1 MKMTGARILCES
13 LKREGVEVIFGL
25 PGEAILPVYD
35 ALYDSLHRGELR
47 HVLVRQE
54 AAAGHAAEAY
64 ARITGKVGVCLV
76 SSGPACTNLVTALA
90 DAYADSMPIVAFT
103 GQVPIHPAGNDA
115 FREADNVGICRPCT
129 KHNYLLKDPKELAP
143 IIKEA
148 FYIARS
154 GRPGPVQVDLP
165 KDILLKQ
172 TEFAYP
178 EKIFLRSYNPTVEG
192 HSGQIKKAAQ
202 AILKAKRPLLYVGG
216 GVINA
221 DAAAELKE
229 LAELT
234 QIPVTVTLM
243 GIGAIPGDHPL
254 SLGMLGMHGAWYTN
268 TAVLST
274 DLLIAVG
281 SRFDERVTGTLDA
294 WCPEAEVIHIDIDPA
309 SIAKNFHVEI
319 PIVGD
324 AKHVLTRLNKE
335 LREMDDGSWKES
347 REAWRQQIAAWKAQ
361 HPLAYEWSDEI
372 IKPQHVIQEASRLT
386 AHLDPIVATDVGQHQ
401 MWAGQYFIVRKPRH
415 WLTSGGLG
423 TMGYGLPAAI
433 GGQVARPD
441 KLVLALLGDGS
452 FQMHMQELSTVVQE
466 RLPLK
471 IAIVNNL
478 AHGMIRQWQEMF
490 YNRRFVGV
498 DLAVCPDYVKLAEAF
513 GILGL
518 RATKPTE
525 VTTTWERA
533 LAHAGPVLMD
543 FVVDPEEACFPM
555 VPAGA
560 AVKDMVLGK
569 PKSEKPEEAKARAP
583 KLTGS

>member
-1 MKMTGARILCES
+1 MTGAQIFCES

-25 PGEAILPVYD
+25 PGEAVLPAYD
-35 ALYDSLHRGELR
+35 ALFDSLNRKELR

-64 ARITGKVGVCLV
+64 ARVTGKVGVCLV
-76 SSGPACTNLVTALA
+76 TSGPACTNLVTALA
-90 DAYADSMPIVAFT
+90 DAQVDSMPIVAFT
-103 GQVPIHPAGNDA
+103 GQVPTHLIGNDA
-115 FREADNVGICRPCT
+115 FQEADNVGICRPCT
-129 KHNYLLKDPKELAP
+129 KHNYLVKDVKEVAP

-154 GRPGPVQVDLP
+154 GRPGPVHVDLP

-172 TEFAYP
+172 GEFVYP

-202 AILKAKRPLLYVGG
+202 AILKARKPILYVGG

-221 DAAAELKE
+221 NAAPELRE
-229 LAELT
+229 LAELA
-234 QIPVTVTLM
+234 QIPVTMTLM
-243 GIGAIPGDHPL
+243 GIGAFPGDHPL

-268 TAVLST
+268 TAVINT

-281 SRFDERVTGTLDA
+281 ARFDDRVTGKLDA
-294 WCPEAEVIHIDIDPA
+294 WCPEAEVIHIDIDPT
-309 SIAKNFHVEI
+309 SIARNFHVEI

-324 AKHVLTRLNKE
+324 AKHVLARLNRD
-335 LREMDDGSWKES
+335 LRQLDDGSWKES
-347 REAWRQQIAAWKAQ
+347 REAWWQQIKAWKAQ
-361 HPLAYEWSDEI
+361 HPLTYERSDEI
-372 IKPQHVIQEASRLT
+372 IKPQFVIQEASRLT
-386 AHLDPIVATDVGQHQ
+386 SHLDPIVATDVGQHQ
-401 MWAGQYFIVRKPRH
+401 MWAGQYFIVNKPRH
-415 WLTSGGLG
+415 WVTSGGLG

-433 GGQVARPD
+433 GAQVARPD
-441 KLVLALLGDGS
+441 KLVIALLGDGS
-452 FQMHMQELSTVVQE
+452 FQMNMQELSTVVEE

-478 AHGMIRQWQEMF
+478 AHGMVRQWQELF
-490 YNRRFVGV
+490 YNRRFIGI
-498 DLAVCPDYVKLAEAF
+498 DLSVCPDYAKLAEAF

-518 RATKPTE
+518 RATKPSE
-525 VTTTWERA
+525 VTPTWERA
-533 LAHAGPVLMD
+533 LAHPGPVLMD

-560 AVKDMVLGK
+560 AVKDMVLAK
-569 PKSEKPEEAKARAP
+569 PKSEKPEEAKARAA
-583 KLTGS
+583 KLTGF

>member
-1 MKMTGARILCES
+1 MTGAQIFCES

-25 PGEAILPVYD
+25 PGGAVLPVYD
-35 ALYDSLHRGELR
+35 ALYDYLNRKELR

-64 ARITGKVGVCLV
+64 ARVTGKVGVCLV
-76 SSGPACTNLVTALA
+76 TSGPACTNLVTALA
-90 DAYADSMPIVAFT
+90 DAQVDSMPIVAFT
-103 GQVPIHPAGNDA
+103 GQVPTHLIGNDA
-115 FREADNVGICRPCT
+115 FQEADNVGICRPCT
-129 KHNYLLKDPKELAP
+129 KHNYLVKDVKELAP

-154 GRPGPVQVDLP
+154 GRPGPVHVDLP

-172 TEFAYP
+172 GEFVYP

-202 AILKAKRPLLYVGG
+202 AILNARKPILYVGG

-221 DAAAELKE
+221 NAAPELRE
-229 LAELT
+229 LAELA

-243 GIGAIPGDHPL
+243 GIGAFPGDHPL

-268 TAVLST
+268 MAVVNT

-281 SRFDERVTGTLDA
+281 SRFDDRVTGKLDA
-294 WCPEAEVIHIDIDPA
+294 WCPEAEVIHIDIDPT

-324 AKHVLTRLNKE
+324 AKHVLARLNRD
-335 LREMDDGSWKES
+335 LRQLDDGSWKES
-347 REAWRQQIAAWKAQ
+347 REAWWQQIKAWKAQ
-361 HPLAYEWSDEI
+361 HPLTYERSDEI
-372 IKPQHVIQEASRLT
+372 IKPQYVIQEASRLT

-401 MWAGQYFIVRKPRH
+401 MWAGQYFIVNKPRH
-415 WLTSGGLG
+415 WVTSGGLG

-433 GGQVARPD
+433 GAQVARPD
-441 KLVLALLGDGS
+441 KLVIALLGDGS
-452 FQMHMQELSTVVQE
+452 FQMNMQELSTVVEE

-478 AHGMIRQWQEMF
+478 AHGMVRQWQELF
-490 YNRRFVGV
+490 YNRRFIGI
-498 DLAVCPDYVKLAEAF
+498 DLSVCPDYAKLAEAF

-518 RATKPTE
+518 RATKPSE
-525 VTTTWERA
+525 VTPTWERA
-533 LAHAGPVLMD
+533 LAHPGPVLMD

-560 AVKDMVLGK
+560 AVKDMVLAK
-569 PKSEKPEEAKARAP
+569 PKSEKPEEAKARAA
-583 KLTGS
+583 KLTGF

>member
-1 MKMTGARILCES
+1 MKMTGAQIFCES

-25 PGEAILPVYD
+25 PGEAVLPAYD
-35 ALYDSLHRGELR
+35 ALFDSLNRKELR

-64 ARITGKVGVCLV
+64 ARVTGKVGVCLV
-76 SSGPACTNLVTALA
+76 TSGPACTNLVTALA
-90 DAYADSMPIVAFT
+90 DAQVDSMPIVAFT
-103 GQVPIHPAGNDA
+103 GQVPTHLIGNDA
-115 FREADNVGICRPCT
+115 FQEADNVGICRPCT
-129 KHNYLLKDPKELAP
+129 KHNYLVKDVKEVAP

-154 GRPGPVQVDLP
+154 GRPGPVHVDLP

-172 TEFAYP
+172 GEFVYP

-202 AILKAKRPLLYVGG
+202 AILKARKPILYVGG

-221 DAAAELKE
+221 NAAPELRE

-234 QIPVTVTLM
+234 QIPVTMTLM
-243 GIGAIPGDHPL
+243 GIGAFPGDHPL

-268 TAVLST
+268 TAVVNT

-281 SRFDERVTGTLDA
+281 ARFDDRVTGKLDA
-294 WCPEAEVIHIDIDPA
+294 WCPEAEVIHIDIDPT
-309 SIAKNFHVEI
+309 SIARNFHVEI

-324 AKHVLTRLNKE
+324 AKHVLARLNRD
-335 LREMDDGSWKES
+335 LRQLDDGSWKES
-347 REAWRQQIAAWKAQ
+347 REAWWQQIKAWKAQ
-361 HPLAYEWSDEI
+361 HPLTYERSDEI
-372 IKPQHVIQEASRLT
+372 IKPQFVIQEASRLT
-386 AHLDPIVATDVGQHQ
+386 SHLDPIVATDVGQHQ
-401 MWAGQYFIVRKPRH
+401 MWAGQYFIVNKPRH
-415 WLTSGGLG
+415 WVTSGGLG

-433 GGQVARPD
+433 GAQVARPD
-441 KLVLALLGDGS
+441 KLVIALLGDGS
-452 FQMHMQELSTVVQE
+452 FQMNMQELSTVVEE

-478 AHGMIRQWQEMF
+478 AHGMVRQWQELF
-490 YNRRFVGV
+490 YNRRFIGI
-498 DLAVCPDYVKLAEAF
+498 DLSVRPDYAKLAEAF

-518 RATKPTE
+518 RATKPSE
-525 VTTTWERA
+525 VTPTWERA
-533 LAHAGPVLMD
+533 LAHPGPVLMD

-560 AVKDMVLGK
+560 AVKDMVLAK
-569 PKSEKPEEAKARAP
+569 PKSEKPEEAKARAA
-583 KLTGS
+583 KLTGF

>member
-1 MKMTGARILCES
+1 MTGAQIFCES

-25 PGEAILPVYD
+25 PGEAVLPAYD
-35 ALYDSLHRGELR
+35 ALFDSLNRKELR

-64 ARITGKVGVCLV
+64 ARVTGKVGVCLV
-76 SSGPACTNLVTALA
+76 TSGPACTNLVTALA
-90 DAYADSMPIVAFT
+90 DAQVDSMPIVAFT
-103 GQVPIHPAGNDA
+103 GQVPTHLIGNDA
-115 FREADNVGICRPCT
+115 FQEADNVGICRPCT
-129 KHNYLLKDPKELAP
+129 KHNYLVKDVKEVAP

-154 GRPGPVQVDLP
+154 GRPGPVHVDLP

-172 TEFAYP
+172 GEFVYP

-202 AILKAKRPLLYVGG
+202 AILKARKPILYVGG

-221 DAAAELKE
+221 DAAPELRE
-229 LAELT
+229 LAELA
-234 QIPVTVTLM
+234 QIPVTMTLM
-243 GIGAIPGDHPL
+243 GIGAFPGDHPL

-268 TAVLST
+268 TAVINT

-281 SRFDERVTGTLDA
+281 ARFDDRVTGKLDA
-294 WCPEAEVIHIDIDPA
+294 WCPEAEVIHIDIDPT
-309 SIAKNFHVEI
+309 SIARNFHVEI

-324 AKHVLTRLNKE
+324 AKHVLARLNKD
-335 LREMDDGSWKES
+335 LRQLDDGSWKES
-347 REAWRQQIAAWKAQ
+347 REAWWQQIKAWKAQ
-361 HPLAYEWSDEI
+361 HPLTYERSDEI
-372 IKPQHVIQEASRLT
+372 IKPQFVIQEASRLT
-386 AHLDPIVATDVGQHQ
+386 SHLDPIVATDVGQHQ
-401 MWAGQYFIVRKPRH
+401 MWAGQYFIVNKPRH
-415 WLTSGGLG
+415 WVTSGGLG

-433 GGQVARPD
+433 GAQVARPD
-441 KLVLALLGDGS
+441 KLVIALLGDGS
-452 FQMHMQELSTVVQE
+452 FQMNMQELSTVVEE

-478 AHGMIRQWQEMF
+478 AHGMVRQWQELF
-490 YNRRFVGV
+490 YSRRFIGI
-498 DLAVCPDYVKLAEAF
+498 DLSVCPDYAKLAEAF

-518 RATKPTE
+518 RATKPSE
-525 VTTTWERA
+525 VTPTWERA
-533 LAHAGPVLMD
+533 LAHPGPVLMD

-560 AVKDMVLGK
+560 AVKDMVLAK
-569 PKSEKPEEAKARAP
+569 PKSEKPEEAKARVA
-583 KLTGS
+583 KMTGF

>member
-1 MKMTGARILCES
+1 MP
-13 LKREGVEVIFGL
+13 L
-25 PGEAILPVYD
+25 PAYD
-35 ALYDSLHRGELR
+35 ALFDSLNRKELR

-64 ARITGKVGVCLV
+64 ARVTGKVGVCLV
-76 SSGPACTNLVTALA
+76 TSGPACTNLVTALA
-90 DAYADSMPIVAFT
+90 DAQVDSMPIVAFT
-103 GQVPIHPAGNDA
+103 GQVPTHLIGNDA
-115 FREADNVGICRPCT
+115 FQEADNVGVCRPCT
-129 KHNYLLKDPKELAP
+129 KHNYLVKDVKEVAP

-154 GRPGPVQVDLP
+154 GRPGPVHVDLP

-172 TEFAYP
+172 GEFVYP

-202 AILKAKRPLLYVGG
+202 AILKARKPILYVGG

-221 DAAAELKE
+221 NAAPELRE

-234 QIPVTVTLM
+234 QIPVTMTLM
-243 GIGAIPGDHPL
+243 GIGAFPGDHPL

-268 TAVLST
+268 TAVVNT

-281 SRFDERVTGTLDA
+281 ARFDDRVTGKLDA
-294 WCPEAEVIHIDIDPA
+294 WCPEAEVIHIDIDPT
-309 SIAKNFHVEI
+309 SIARNFHVEI

-324 AKHVLTRLNKE
+324 AKHVLARLNRD
-335 LREMDDGSWKES
+335 LRQLDDGSWKES
-347 REAWRQQIAAWKAQ
+347 REAWWQQIKAWKAQ
-361 HPLAYEWSDEI
+361 HPLTYERSDEI
-372 IKPQHVIQEASRLT
+372 IKPQFVIQEASRLT
-386 AHLDPIVATDVGQHQ
+386 SHLDPIVATDVGQHQ
-401 MWAGQYFIVRKPRH
+401 MWAGQYFIVNKPRH
-415 WLTSGGLG
+415 WVTSGGLG

-433 GGQVARPD
+433 GAQVARPD
-441 KLVLALLGDGS
+441 KLVIALLGDGS
-452 FQMHMQELSTVVQE
+452 FQMNMQELSTVVEE

-478 AHGMIRQWQEMF
+478 AHGMVRQWQELF
-490 YNRRFVGV
+490 YNRRFIGI
-498 DLAVCPDYVKLAEAF
+498 DLSVRPDYAKLAEAF

-518 RATKPTE
+518 RATKPSE
-525 VTTTWERA
+525 VTPTWERA
-533 LAHAGPVLMD
+533 LAHPGPVLMD

-560 AVKDMVLGK
+560 AVKDMVLAK
-569 PKSEKPEEAKARAP
+569 PKSEKPEEAKARAA
-583 KLTGS
+583 KLTGF

>member
-1 MKMTGARILCES
+1 MTGAQIFCES

-25 PGEAILPVYD
+25 PGEAVLPAYD
-35 ALYDSLHRGELR
+35 ALFDSLNRKELR

-64 ARITGKVGVCLV
+64 ARVTGKVGVCLV
-76 SSGPACTNLVTALA
+76 TSGPACTNLVTALA
-90 DAYADSMPIVAFT
+90 DAQVDSMPIVAFT
-103 GQVPIHPAGNDA
+103 GQVPTHLIGNDA
-115 FREADNVGICRPCT
+115 FQEADNVGICRPCT
-129 KHNYLLKDPKELAP
+129 KHNYLVKDVKEVAP

-154 GRPGPVQVDLP
+154 GRPGPVHVDLP

-172 TEFAYP
+172 GEFVYP

-202 AILKAKRPLLYVGG
+202 AILKARKPILYVGG

-221 DAAAELKE
+221 NAAPELRE
-229 LAELT
+229 LAELA
-234 QIPVTVTLM
+234 QIPVTMTLM
-243 GIGAIPGDHPL
+243 GIGAFPGDHPL

-268 TAVLST
+268 TAVVNT

-281 SRFDERVTGTLDA
+281 ARFDDRVTGKLDA
-294 WCPEAEVIHIDIDPA
+294 WCPEAEVIHIDIDPT
-309 SIAKNFHVEI
+309 SIARNFHVEI

-324 AKHVLTRLNKE
+324 AKHVLARLNRD
-335 LREMDDGSWKES
+335 LRQLDDGSWKES
-347 REAWRQQIAAWKAQ
+347 REAWWQQIKAWKAQ
-361 HPLAYEWSDEI
+361 HPLTYERSDEI
-372 IKPQHVIQEASRLT
+372 IKPQFVIQEASRLT
-386 AHLDPIVATDVGQHQ
+386 SHLDPIVATDVGQHQ
-401 MWAGQYFIVRKPRH
+401 MWAGQYFIVNKPRH
-415 WLTSGGLG
+415 WVTSGGLG

-433 GGQVARPD
+433 GAQVARPD
-441 KLVLALLGDGS
+441 KLVIALLGDGS
-452 FQMHMQELSTVVQE
+452 FQMNMQELSTVVEE

-478 AHGMIRQWQEMF
+478 AHGMVRQWQELF
-490 YNRRFVGV
+490 YNRRFIGI
-498 DLAVCPDYVKLAEAF
+498 DLSVCPDYAKLAEAF

-518 RATKPTE
+518 RATKPSE
-525 VTTTWERA
+525 VTPTWERA
-533 LAHAGPVLMD
+533 LAHPGPVLMD

-560 AVKDMVLGK
+560 AVKDMVLAK
-569 PKSEKPEEAKARAP
+569 PKSEKPEEAKARAAT
-583 KLTGS
+583 LTGF

>member
-1 MKMTGARILCES
+1 MTGAQIFCES

-25 PGEAILPVYD
+25 PGGAVLPVYD
-35 ALYDSLHRGELR
+35 ALYDYLNRKEFR

-64 ARITGKVGVCLV
+64 ARVTGKVGVCLV
-76 SSGPACTNLVTALA
+76 TSGPACTNLVTALA
-90 DAYADSMPIVAFT
+90 DAQIDSMPIVAFT
-103 GQVPIHPAGNDA
+103 GQVPTPLIGNDA
-115 FREADNVGICRPCT
+115 FQEADNVGICRPCT
-129 KHNYLLKDPKELAP
+129 KHNYLVKDVKELAP

-154 GRPGPVQVDLP
+154 GRPGPVHVDLP

-172 TEFAYP
+172 ADFAYP

-192 HSGQIKKAAQ
+192 HPGQIKKAAQ
-202 AILKAKRPLLYVGG
+202 AILKARKPILYVGG

-221 DAAAELKE
+221 DAAPELRE
-229 LAELT
+229 LAELA

-243 GIGAIPGDHPL
+243 GIGAFPGDHPL

-268 TAVLST
+268 MAVIST

-281 SRFDERVTGTLDA
+281 ARFDDRVTGKLDA
-294 WCPEAEVIHIDIDPA
+294 WCPEAEVIHIDIDPT

-324 AKHVLTRLNKE
+324 AKRVLARLNKE
-335 LREMDDGSWKES
+335 VRELDDGSWKES
-347 REAWRQQIAAWKAQ
+347 REVWWQQIKAWKAQ
-361 HPLAYEWSDEI
+361 HPLTYERSDEI
-372 IKPQHVIQEASRLT
+372 IKPQYVIQEASRLT
-386 AHLDPIVATDVGQHQ
+386 SHLDPIVATDVGQHQ
-401 MWAGQYFIVRKPRH
+401 MWAGQYFIVNKPRH
-415 WLTSGGLG
+415 WVTSGGLG

-433 GGQVARPD
+433 GAQVARPD
-441 KLVLALLGDGS
+441 KLVIGLLGDGS
-452 FQMHMQELSTVVQE
+452 FQMNMQELSTVVEE

-471 IAIVNNL
+471 IAIVNNQ
-478 AHGMIRQWQEMF
+478 AHGMVRQWQELF
-490 YNRRFVGV
+490 YNRRFIGI
-498 DLAVCPDYVKLAEAF
+498 DLSVCPDYAKLAEAF

-518 RATKPTE
+518 RATKPSE
-525 VTTTWERA
+525 VTATWERA
-533 LAHAGPVLMD
+533 LAHPGPVLMD

-560 AVKDMVLGK
+560 AVKDMVLAK
-569 PKSEKPEEAKARAP
+569 PKSEKPEEAKARAA
-583 KLTGS
+583 KLTGF